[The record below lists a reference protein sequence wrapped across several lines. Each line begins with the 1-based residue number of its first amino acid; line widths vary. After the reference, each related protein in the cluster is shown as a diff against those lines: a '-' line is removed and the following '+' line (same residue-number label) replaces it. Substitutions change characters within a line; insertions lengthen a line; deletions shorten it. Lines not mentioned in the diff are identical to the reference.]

1 MPLFESAP
9 HLIHCGLFSFTTNPS
24 PRTSLFTHMSI
35 PLPSPLTDEAILSAL
50 GEFQITASF
59 KQVQQ
64 IQQYIAMLL
73 KWNDKINLTAIR
85 DPLEILYR
93 HFCESMYAAV
103 AVPVEN
109 GRLADVGSG
118 AGFPG
123 IPLKIMRPNL
133 NMFLVESNMKKA
145 TFLAEVLR
153 NIELPDTRVLVS
165 RYEELGEE
173 IMPLDFVCSRAVGD
187 FEPFLAW
194 AASERVAA
202 KQVILWIGGRDLD
215 QARRGMDWEWRGPI
229 PVPQSLRRYLLVGSR
244 NS

>member
-1 MPLFESAP
+1 
-9 HLIHCGLFSFTTNPS
+9 
-24 PRTSLFTHMSI
+24 
-35 PLPSPLTDEAILSAL
+35 
-50 GEFQITASF
+50 
-59 KQVQQ
+59 
-64 IQQYIAMLL
+64 
-73 KWNDKINLTAIR
+73 
-85 DPLEILYR
+85 
-93 HFCESMYAAV
+93 MYAAV

-118 AGFPG
+118 GGFPG

-165 RYEELGEE
+165 RYEELGEDVA
-173 IMPLDFVCSRAVGD
+173 PLDFVCSRALGD

-194 AASERVAA
+194 AASERIAA

-215 QARRGMDWEWRGPI
+215 QARRGTDWEWHDPI
-229 PVPQSLRRYLLVGSR
+229 AVPQSLRRYLLVGSR
-244 NS
+244 KQ